1 MILSINLEKKYRF
14 NNFITSRTIVHI
26 STCIVLVLTPDH
38 YADFAVI
45 LSSCEDVISAEVP
58 VYLEKIGKMIRDHFD
73 GEEFCKL
80 NASEGVQWINQNK
93 LIKDVFNDFL
103 SKHGHRSLNEVT
115 ISSKI

>member
-1 MILSINLEKKYRF
+1 MLPYEL
-14 NNFITSRTIVHI
+14 TI
-26 STCIVLVLTPDH
+26 CIVLVLTPNH

-58 VYLEKIGKMIRDHFD
+58 VYLEKIGKIIRDHFD

-80 NASEGVQWINQNK
+80 NASEGVDWINQHK
-93 LIKDVFNDFL
+93 QIKDVFDEFL

-115 ISSKI
+115 IVLTKI